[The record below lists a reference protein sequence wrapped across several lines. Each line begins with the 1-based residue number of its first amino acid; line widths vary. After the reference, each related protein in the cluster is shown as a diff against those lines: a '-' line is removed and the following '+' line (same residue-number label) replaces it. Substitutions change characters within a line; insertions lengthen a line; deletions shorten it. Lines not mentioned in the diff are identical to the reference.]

1 MLEAAERLIRQ
12 GRRFVLTTHVNPDGD
27 GVGSQVA
34 LWHFLRSRGKEV
46 WIVNNNELAVNLRF
60 LEPPGGIR
68 IYEPERDDPLLHRA
82 DAVLV
87 LDNSAPER
95 LDRMREAVLASP
107 ATKICIDHHPDPD
120 EVWDLLVIR
129 ETACATGEIVHELI
143 RRMGGE
149 LNAEMATALYTAVVT
164 DTGHFRFSNT
174 RPSTHRLAAELVEA
188 GVSVPRV
195 YEEVYEQSSPAY
207 MRLLGAALEA
217 LRLES
222 SGRLGILTVTRELMA
237 RCGAEDEDTSEI
249 INTVLGIAG
258 VRLAV
263 LLKELS
269 GQRTKVSLRSKG
281 RVDVN
286 RLARRFGG
294 GGHRNASGAVIDAP
308 LDSAMPGVL
317 EAARSLLE
325 EGGEGAQAEGAAAP
339 PA

>member
-1 MLEAAERLIRQ
+1 MLEAVQTLLRN

-34 LWHFLRSRGKEV
+34 LWHFLRSLGKEA
-46 WIVNNNELAVNLRF
+46 WIINNNDLAASLRF
-60 LEPPGGIR
+60 LEPPGAMR
-68 IYEPERDDPLLHRA
+68 IYEPGRDDPLLREV
-82 DAVLV
+82 DAILV

-107 ATKICIDHHPDPD
+107 APKVCIDHHPDPD
-120 EVWDLLVIR
+120 EVWDLMAIR
-129 ETACATGEIVHELI
+129 VTACATGEIVHDLI

-149 LNAEMATALYTAVVT
+149 LSAEMATALYTAIVT

-188 GVSVPRV
+188 GVSVPQV
-195 YEEVYEQSSPAY
+195 YEEIYEQSSPAY
-207 MRLLGAALEA
+207 MRLLGAALGSM
-217 LRLES
+217 RLES
-222 SGRLGILTVTRELMA
+222 GGRLGVLTVTRELMA

-258 VRLAV
+258 VRLAI

-269 GQRTKVSLRSKG
+269 GQRTKISLRSKG
-281 RVDVN
+281 SVDVN
-286 RLARRFGG
+286 RLARGFGG

-308 LDSAMPGVL
+308 LESAGPGVL

-325 EGGEGAQAEGAAAP
+325 EAGEAEAGSAAAP